1 VVAAVLAATFAVLL
15 PAAITSA
22 WIRGTIL
29 STSGYVAA
37 VRPIAASPPVQET
50 VEDAVTSRVDAALS
64 HAVSALP
71 PAARSLAGPLSTRL
85 AGLARKLAS
94 QFIASQAFQRLW
106 ADANRLVHSQLI
118 SVLDGDSALLTT
130 TGGEVVLN
138 LTLLVNDVMHAVSGQ
153 LSAMTHGALSL
164 PSVVNVPA
172 AACHAINKTASSGCR
187 QIPIFPAAA
196 LAGPRH
202 IYRVLVATTALVLTL
217 SPLALAGALAA
228 SPRRRRT
235 LLQATTGGTL
245 TVLAVMAAVSWGQSS
260 LIDRVP
266 PRHQAVP
273 GVIVHALTASFF
285 TMTAGCVAA
294 GLAITVIA
302 LVSGPSCRA
311 AAIRAAISRGS
322 WY

>member
-1 VVAAVLAATFAVLL
+1 VLAAVLAVAFAVLL

-37 VRPIAASPPVQET
+37 VGPVAASPAVQEA
-50 VEDAVTSRVDAALS
+50 VEDAVTSRVDTALS

-71 PAARSLAGPLSTRL
+71 PVARALAGPLSTRL
-85 AGLARKLAS
+85 AGLARKLVS
-94 QFIASQAFQRLW
+94 QFMASQAFQRLW

-130 TGGEVVLN
+130 TGGEVMLN
-138 LTLLVNDVMHAVSGQ
+138 LTQLVNDVMHAVSGQ

-164 PSVVNVPA
+164 PSVITIPA
-172 AACHAINKTASSGCR
+172 AACHAINKTASSSCR
-187 QIPIFPAAA
+187 QIPIFPATA

-202 IYRVLVATTALVLTL
+202 IYHALVETTWLVLALT
-217 SPLALAGALAA
+217 PLALAGALAA

-235 LLQATTGGTL
+235 LLQAAIGGTL
-245 TVLAVMAAVSWGQSS
+245 TVLAVMIAVSWGQSS
-260 LIDRVP
+260 LIDRVA
-266 PRHQAVP
+266 PRYQAVP

-285 TMTAGCVAA
+285 TMTDGCVAA

-311 AAIRAAISRGS
+311 ASIRAAISRGS